1 MDYMAKL
8 FKVDGTVE
16 NVKPENGK
24 SFSLAELQK
33 MVGGLIQVVPVF
45 RTKLIVVDE
54 EGRLKNYKHNVIASL
69 LVMDEVKGDI
79 VGDMVLCSRAEFK

>member
-1 MDYMAKL
+1 MAKL
-8 FKVDGTVE
+8 FKVDGTIQD
-16 NVKPENGK
+16 VKPANGK
-24 SFSLAELQK
+24 SFTLEELQK

-54 EGRLKNYKHNVIASL
+54 EGRMKNYKHNVIASM
-69 LVMDEVKGDI
+69 LVDGQINGDI

>member
-1 MDYMAKL
+1 MAKL

-16 NVKPENGK
+16 NVMPANGTD
-24 SFSLAELQK
+24 FTLEELQK

-54 EGRLKNYKHNVIASL
+54 EGRLKNYKHNTIASL
-69 LVMDEVKGDI
+69 LVADQVKGDI
-79 VGDMVLCSRAEFK
+79 VGDMLLCSRAEFK

>member
-1 MDYMAKL
+1 MAKL

-16 NVKPENGK
+16 NVMPANGTD
-24 SFSLAELQK
+24 FTLEELQK

-69 LVMDEVKGDI
+69 LVAGQVKGDI
-79 VGDMVLCSRAEFK
+79 VGDMLLCSRAEFK

>member
-1 MDYMAKL
+1 MAKL

-16 NVKPENGK
+16 DVKPANGTD
-24 SFSLAELQK
+24 FTLEELQK

-45 RTKLIVVDE
+45 KSKYIVVDE
-54 EGRLKNYKHNVIASL
+54 EGRLKGYQHNVIASL
-69 LVMDEVKGDI
+69 LVDGQINGDI